1 MAQGRNEHP
10 GCLLRGCRGWNGA
23 WPLLSRAF
31 LYFNPLLLLTHTC
44 QTSLSSTNIRAVR
57 TCSSKKES
65 TRVAKSRARRSGD
78 IRHYPQRKDGLRYK
92 QESKNEKGA
101 TISKASAA
109 ERVLQFEEGESD
121 KVCVRSA
128 QCEVRDRMPS
138 ARTHA
143 RRVPSLAVASTASR
157 SLSATTTS
165 AVWPAL
171 ALFRLR
177 NAQ

>member
-1 MAQGRNEHP
+1 MERGR
-10 GCLLRGCRGWNGA
+10 CSRG
-23 WPLLSRAF
+23 P
-31 LYFNPLLLLTHTC
+31 
-44 QTSLSSTNIRAVR
+44 SSTSTHCFSRRTLVRRRSVRPTYEPYAPAVR
-57 TCSSKKES
+57 KKES

-78 IRHYPQRKDGLRYK
+78 IRHCPQRKDGLRYK

-121 KVCVRSA
+121 KACVRSA

-143 RRVPSLAVASTASR
+143 RRVPSLAVASTASH